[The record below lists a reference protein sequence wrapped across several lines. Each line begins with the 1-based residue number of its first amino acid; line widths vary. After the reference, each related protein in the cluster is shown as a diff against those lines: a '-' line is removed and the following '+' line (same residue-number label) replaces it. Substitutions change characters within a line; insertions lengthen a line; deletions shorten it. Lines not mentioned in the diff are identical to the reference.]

1 MKGMETTMA
10 QLSTNLIFAAFFFYF
25 ASTVFF
31 SVAITGRKFKDSE
44 GMEKNKSGLFG
55 YITAI
60 VAVALS
66 LGYFVTRWIAAGFA
80 PVSNMF
86 EYTTALGISIA
97 LAFVIIYP
105 IYKNNYLGLFT
116 MPVVMLII
124 AYASMFPTEVQPLI
138 PALQSNWLAIHVIT
152 TVIGQGILAVA
163 FVAGLMYLIA
173 AIDFTKPSKSR
184 TGLEI
189 VQYTVVA
196 TLMYVILGFSFGLAD
211 YQADFAYINEN
222 GFEDEMAYSFPP
234 LVGPNEGE
242 LISEQGMT
250 PLVNTPAILQSNDVN
265 TVLWSLVSGLIVY
278 WAIRL
283 IFKKP
288 TGAIVQPLLKKLN
301 LTTLD
306 EISYRAVAI
315 GFPIFTLGALIF
327 AMIWAQIA
335 WTRFWGWDPKEVW
348 ALITFL
354 FYAAYLHLRLSRGW
368 HGKKSAW
375 MVVIGFII
383 IMFNLIFVNLVIA
396 GLHSYAGM

>member
-1 MKGMETTMA
+1 MA
-10 QLSTNLIFAAFFFYF
+10 QLSTNLIFGAFFFYF
-25 ASTVFF
+25 ASTIFF
-31 SVAITGRKFKDSE
+31 SVAITGRKFRDKTGAE
-44 GMEKNKSGLFG
+44 ANNSGLFG
-55 YITAI
+55 YITAVI
-60 VAVALS
+60 AVILS
-66 LGYFVTRWIAAGFA
+66 LGYFFTRWYVAGFA

-86 EYTTALGISIA
+86 EYTAALGIAVA
-97 LAFVIIYP
+97 LAFVIIHP

-152 TVIGQGILAVA
+152 TVIGQGILGVS
-163 FVAGLMYLIA
+163 FVAGLIYLLA
-173 AIDFTKPSKSR
+173 SVDFTRPSKSK
-184 TGLEI
+184 TGVEI
-189 VQYTVVA
+189 VQYSVLS
-196 TLMYVILGFSFGLAD
+196 TLVYVLLSMGFGLAD
-211 YQADFAYINEN
+211 YQAEFSYINEN
-222 GFEDEMAYSFPP
+222 GLEAEMTYSFPP
-234 LVGPNEGE
+234 LIGPNEGE
-242 LISEQGMT
+242 LISEQGMN
-250 PLVNTPAILQSNDVN
+250 PLISAPAIIQSDDLN
-265 TVLWSLVSGLIVY
+265 TVLWSMTTGLILY
-278 WAIRL
+278 WLIRL

-288 TGAIVQPLLKKLN
+288 TGAIVQPMLKKINLN
-301 LTTLD
+301 TLD

-368 HGKKSAW
+368 HGEKSAW
-375 MVVIGFII
+375 LVVIGFII

-396 GLHSYAGM
+396 GLHSYAA

>member
-1 MKGMETTMA
+1 MA
-10 QLSTNLIFAAFFFYF
+10 QLSTNLIYGAFFFYF
-25 ASTVFF
+25 ASTVFY
-31 SVAITGRKFKDSE
+31 SVAITGKKFKNKRGTE
-44 GMEKNKSGLFG
+44 ANKSGLFG

-60 VAVALS
+60 IAVVMS
-66 LGYFVTRWIAAGFA
+66 LGYFFTRWYVAGFP

-86 EYTTALGISIA
+86 EYTTALGISVA

-152 TVIGQGILAVA
+152 TVIGQGILGVS
-163 FVAGLMYLIA
+163 FVAGLIYLLA
-173 AIDFTKPSKSR
+173 SIDFSGSSKSK
-184 TGLEI
+184 TGIEI
-189 VQYTVVA
+189 VQYSVLS
-196 TLMYVILGFSFGLAD
+196 TLVYVLLSMGFGLAD

-222 GFEDEMAYSFPP
+222 GFEAEMSYAFPP
-234 LVGPNEGE
+234 IIGPNEGE
-242 LISEQGMT
+242 LISEQGMN
-250 PLVNTPAILQSNDVN
+250 PLISAPAIIQSNDLN
-265 TVLWSLVSGLIVY
+265 TVLWSMATGFILY
-278 WAIRL
+278 WLIRL
-283 IFKKP
+283 VFKKP
-288 TGAIVQPLLKKLN
+288 TGAIVQPMLKRLN
-301 LTTLD
+301 LNTLD

-354 FYAAYLHLRLSRGW
+354 FYALYLHLRLSKGW
-368 HGKKSAW
+368 HGEKSAW
-375 MVVIGFII
+375 LVVIGFII

-396 GLHSYAGM
+396 GLHSYAA